1 VSLFTEIVSLDAD
14 YIRDESVRVV
24 ILHRK
29 YLGSHVETLDC
40 AYLIGTVITVV
51 FFFMWIRD
59 QKAYSKE
66 VGLFEG
72 PVLPAMHDGRLCR

>member
-1 VSLFTEIVSLDAD
+1 MQFQLRIDT
-14 YIRDESVRVV
+14 ESVLLV

-29 YLGSHVETLDC
+29 YLGSHVETQDFT
-40 AYLIGTVITVV
+40 YFIGTVLTVV

-66 VGLFEG
+66 VGLF
-72 PVLPAMHDGRLCR
+72 V